1 MLMQCQE
8 EYLPG
13 QILQKHVMQ
22 CWFLP
27 VLCQSQGIKNCYN
40 HCLSTF
46 VDPWFILTNWRILV
60 DHGSNHIVI
69 LIDFLH
75 PPVTW
80 HLFPVSTWVRSN
92 VFQSRCQPK
101 GRGWIPGA
109 RHYPLVQCL
118 RLPGSVGIS
127 VGILLVILI
136 GDSHWF
142 SHFHPF
148 PQGFPWISEDFP
160 ALARGWPMLS
170 FRTGRKSNKGHC
182 SLNSETVRLDCA
194 FTNLYEL

>member
-40 HCLSTF
+40 HCLSTC

-80 HLFPVSTWVRSN
+80 HLFPVATWVRH

-101 GRGWIPGA
+101 AAVGYLA
-109 RHYPLVQCL
+109 RHYPLVNVSMSGCQY
-118 RLPGSVGIS
+118 
-127 VGILLVILI
+127 LLEFCWWFCWN
-136 GDSHWF
+136 SHWF

-160 ALARGWPMLS
+160 ALARGWPCCLS
-170 FRTGRKSNKGHC
+170 GRDANQTKG
-182 SLNSETVRLDCA
+182 TARWIQRRLCA
-194 FTNLYEL
+194 

>member
-1 MLMQCQE
+1 MPMQCQE

-27 VLCQSQGIKNCYN
+27 MVCRSQGINNCYN

-46 VDPWFILTNWRILV
+46 ADPWFILTNWWILV

-80 HLFPVSTWVRSN
+80 HLFPQSEFEATSSKADVYPRPRLDTWRTALPSLS
-92 VFQSRCQPK
+92 QCQYIC
-101 GRGWIPGA
+101 WN
-109 RHYPLVQCL
+109 
-118 RLPGSVGIS
+118 
-127 VGILLVILI
+127 
-136 GDSHWF
+136 SHWF
-142 SHFHPF
+142 SHFPF
-148 PQGFPWISEDFP
+148 PQGLPWISEDFP
-160 ALARGWPMLS
+160 ALARGWPCCLS
-170 FRTGRKSNKGHC
+170 GRKSNKGHC
-182 SLNSETVRLDCA
+182 SLNSTETVRSKCE
-194 FTNLYEL
+194 FTIFYEL

>member
-1 MLMQCQE
+1 MQCQE

-27 VLCQSQGIKNCYN
+27 MVCRSQGINNCYN

-46 VDPWFILTNWRILV
+46 ADPWFIRINWWILV

-80 HLFPVSTWVRSN
+80 HLFPVAKAFLT
-92 VFQSRCQPK
+92 
-101 GRGWIPGA
+101 
-109 RHYPLVQCL
+109 
-118 RLPGSVGIS
+118 RL
-127 VGILLVILI
+127 
-136 GDSHWF
+136 
-142 SHFHPF
+142 
-148 PQGFPWISEDFP
+148 
-160 ALARGWPMLS
+160 
-170 FRTGRKSNKGHC
+170 
-182 SLNSETVRLDCA
+182 ET
-194 FTNLYEL
+194 

>member
-1 MLMQCQE
+1 MPMQCQE

-27 VLCQSQGIKNCYN
+27 MVCQSQGISNCYN

-46 VDPWFILTNWRILV
+46 ADPWFILTNWWILV

-80 HLFPVSTWVRSN
+80 HLFPQSEFDTSSKADVYPRPRLDTWRTALPS
-92 VFQSRCQPK
+92 
-101 GRGWIPGA
+101 G
-109 RHYPLVQCL
+109 QCL
-118 RLPGSVGIS
+118 NVRMSIS
-127 VGILLVILI
+127 VGILLVILT
-136 GDSHWF
+136 GDSH
-142 SHFHPF
+142 
-148 PQGFPWISEDFP
+148 
-160 ALARGWPMLS
+160 
-170 FRTGRKSNKGHC
+170 
-182 SLNSETVRLDCA
+182 
-194 FTNLYEL
+194 

>member
-1 MLMQCQE
+1 MQCQE

-22 CWFLP
+22 CWFLT
-27 VLCQSQGIKNCYN
+27 NC
-40 HCLSTF
+40 
-46 VDPWFILTNWRILV
+46 WILV

-80 HLFPVSTWVRSN
+80 HLFPQSEFDTSSKADVYPRPRLDTWRT
-92 VFQSRCQPK
+92 
-101 GRGWIPGA
+101 A
-109 RHYPLVQCL
+109 
-118 RLPGSVGIS
+118 LPSGHDVNICWNS
-127 VGILLVILI
+127 VGILLVIPT

-148 PQGFPWISEDFP
+148 PQGFRWISEDFP
-160 ALARGWPMLS
+160 ALARGWPCCPDANQ
-170 FRTGRKSNKGHC
+170 TKG
-182 SLNSETVRLDCA
+182 TARWIQRRLCA
-194 FTNLYEL
+194 